1 MKALLLVVLTVLTA
15 ATVAAAEELPP
26 LPAEVAEV
34 IQQKGILLGIHEEKF
49 LRNIGI
55 PAVVL
60 YWAAE
65 KTYALTVLMGKNDE
79 GEYGFPEANA
89 QTIIRVVW
97 VEGGPKK
104 GWINKPLLKKIILDL
119 LTPPSKG
126 LEKEDIKYDI

>member
-34 IQQKGILLGIHEEKF
+34 IQQKGILLGVHEEKF
-49 LRNIGI
+49 LRDLGI
-55 PAVVL
+55 PAAVS
-60 YWAAE
+60 YWAAG
-65 KTYALTVLMGKNDE
+65 KTFFLVVLMEKNGE
-79 GEYGFPEANA
+79 GGGFPEDNA
-89 QTIIRVVW
+89 QTIIRVAW
-97 VEGGPKK
+97 VEGSQKK